1 MSMPKP
7 LMRTL
12 IAALIVA
19 AVWQAPSAT
28 AQDKPAAP
36 GAAAAPVLEAA
47 GKVELP
53 GYEGDFDHFEVDLKG
68 NRLFLAAEDHNTLE
82 VFDLKSL
89 KHLKTINDLET
100 PHGLLYLPDVNKL
113 VVTQTGSDG
122 ATKVIDG
129 ASYAIVGSFK
139 HTKGADS
146 MVYDAPR
153 KRLYVVAGGRD
164 MKQASTW
171 LVELDP
177 YTGRNYGELKFDTD
191 KVEAMAVEERGNKL
205 YINVTGKN
213 EMAVVDKKTR
223 SVIATWPIKT
233 QGKNAPLAFDEV
245 ARRLF
250 VVTRGP
256 GELLIVNADTG
267 ATVTKFKAPERCD
280 QVLFDQAHKRIYVLG
295 GEGYIG
301 VFAEKD
307 ADHYEELPR
316 IVSASGAKTG
326 IFVPEL
332 NKLFVAASPGDTKA
346 TAAVL
351 VYNVK

>member
-1 MSMPKP
+1 MSMRKP
-7 LMRTL
+7 FIRTL
-12 IAALIVA
+12 IATLVA
-19 AVWQAPSAT
+19 AAAWQTPQAA
-28 AQDKPAAP
+28 AQDKPAAAT
-36 GAAAAPVLEAA
+36 AAQAPALQAA

-68 NRLFLAAEDHNTLE
+68 NRLFLAAEDHDTLE

-89 KHLKTINDLET
+89 KHLKTITGVET

-129 ASYAIVGSFK
+129 ASYRIVGSFK

-146 MVYDAPR
+146 MAYDAPR
-153 KRLYVVAGGRD
+153 KRLYAAAGGRD

-177 YTGRNYGELKFDTD
+177 YTGKNYGELKFDTD
-191 KVEAMAVEERGNKL
+191 KVEAMAIEEHGNRI
-205 YINVTGKN
+205 YVNVTGKK
-213 EMAVVDKKTR
+213 EMAVIDKTTR
-223 SVIATWPIKT
+223 KVIAIWPIKT
-233 QGKNAPLAFDEV
+233 EGQNAPLAFDEA

-250 VVTRGP
+250 VITRNP
-256 GELLIVNADTG
+256 GKLLVVNADSG
-267 ATVTKFKAPERCD
+267 ATIAEFKAPERCD
-280 QVLFDQAHKRIYVLG
+280 QVLFDKARKRIYALG

-316 IVSASGAKTG
+316 VASAPGAKTG
-326 IFVPEL
+326 ILVPEL
-332 NKLFVAASPGDTKA
+332 DKLFVAASPGESKA
-346 TAAVL
+346 MAAVL
-351 VYNVK
+351 IYNVK